1 MKTVCNATPIISL
14 SSVDKLDILKELF
27 HKIIIP
33 EAVYNEIRAK
43 ESYGF
48 IEVESDFIKVE
59 KIKGKIYSELLLNQI
74 DLGETETII
83 LAKEIKADF
92 VIIDDNM
99 AYGIAANSGLN
110 VTRTLSVLLR
120 AKEKGIIREI
130 KPILDEMILKGRW
143 YSESVYR
150 DFLKKI
156 NEL

>member
-14 SSVDKLDILKELF
+14 SSVNKLDILKELF
-27 HKIIIP
+27 HTVIIP
-33 EAVYNEIRAK
+33 EAVYSEIRAK
-43 ESYGF
+43 ESYGYK
-48 IEVESDFIKVE
+48 EVESNFINVE
-59 KIKGKIYSELLLNQI
+59 KIKGKIYSELLFNQI

-83 LAKEIKADF
+83 LAKEINADF

-99 AYGIAANSGLN
+99 AYRIATNSGLN

-120 AKEKGIIREI
+120 AKEKGIIGEI
-130 KPILDEMILKGRW
+130 KPILDEMISKGRW
-143 YSESVYR
+143 YSKRVYR

>member
-27 HKIIIP
+27 HTVIIP

-43 ESYGF
+43 ESYGYK
-48 IEVESDFIKVE
+48 EVESDFINVE
-59 KIKGKIYSELLLNQI
+59 QIKGKIYSDLLFNQI

-83 LAKEIKADF
+83 LAKEINADF

-99 AYGIAANSGLN
+99 AYRIATNSGLN

-130 KPILDEMILKGRW
+130 KPIIDEMISKGRW
-143 YSESVYR
+143 YSKRVYR
-150 DFLKKI
+150 DFLKKT